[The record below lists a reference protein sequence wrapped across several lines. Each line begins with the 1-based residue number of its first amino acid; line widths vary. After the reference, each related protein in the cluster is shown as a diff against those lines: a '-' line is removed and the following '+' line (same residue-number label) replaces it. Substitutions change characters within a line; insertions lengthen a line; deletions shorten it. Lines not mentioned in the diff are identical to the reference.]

1 MELLT
6 SMQIYA
12 ICSLKH
18 RYSYQ
23 KVRMH
28 GSNYNEKNAQFINRL
43 MQMNSSVRYHLTPVR
58 LAIIERQKNS
68 LLAKMQRKGYT
79 KTVFVETQIRKVIT
93 ENRIYIL
100 QNANHLLPGAPI
112 VPLLGI
118 YPRKMKL
125 ETNFHVYSS
134 SIHNS
139 QK

>member
-1 MELLT
+1 
-6 SMQIYA
+6 
-12 ICSLKH
+12 
-18 RYSYQ
+18 
-23 KVRMH
+23 MH

-43 MQMNSSVRYHLTPVR
+43 MQMNSSVRYYLTPVR